1 MGTKYFCIERGQGMD
16 EITQDLKAM
25 EDAIPSWEWDSEYD
39 KIRARLAREKLKI
52 MFGGGENDL

>member
-1 MGTKYFCIERGQGMD
+1 MLD
-16 EITQDLKAM
+16 EIRHEQSAM
-25 EDAIPSWEWDSEYD
+25 DDAIPPWEWDSEYD

>member
-1 MGTKYFCIERGQGMD
+1 MMHKNGEFISLAD
-16 EITQDLKAM
+16 EITQELEAM
-25 EDAIPSWEWDSEYD
+25 DKAIPSWEWDSEYD

>member
-1 MGTKYFCIERGQGMD
+1 MD

-25 EDAIPSWEWDSEYD
+25 EDAIPPWEWDSEYD
-39 KIRARLAREKLKI
+39 KIRAKLAREKLKI